1 MSEYIRIFIDWFT
14 TTIVPLIGQ
23 NFKDLID
30 LVKDLFQDLI
40 PSAE

>member
-14 TTIVPLIGQ
+14 TTIAPLIGD
-23 NFKDLID
+23 NFKNLFELI
-30 LVKDLFQDLI
+30 KDLFAGLI